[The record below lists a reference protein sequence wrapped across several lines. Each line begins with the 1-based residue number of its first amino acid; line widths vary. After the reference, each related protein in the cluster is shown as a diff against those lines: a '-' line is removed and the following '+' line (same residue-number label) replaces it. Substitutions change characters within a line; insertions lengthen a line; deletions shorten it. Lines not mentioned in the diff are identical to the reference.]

1 MDAKEYTGWHH
12 GTSKQHAA
20 PLRKSKTKTQE
31 KNKKLEPYQHM
42 PFEFHFLN
50 FSSHPGPFV
59 NSVRLFG
66 TSFHPRW
73 AGKYQYVQVAIE
85 TLTEPDDILE
95 GQRLTPA
102 FHVLHEAQRN
112 WQHFR
117 F

>member
-1 MDAKEYTGWHH
+1 M
-12 GTSKQHAA
+12 
-20 PLRKSKTKTQE
+20 
-31 KNKKLEPYQHM
+31 
-42 PFEFHFLN
+42 
-50 FSSHPGPFV
+50 

-66 TSFHPRW
+66 ASFHPRW

-112 WQHFR
+112 WQHF
-117 F
+117 